1 MLSAKCH
8 CLPHIPGADSA
19 GPQPNQAIKHM
30 CNTDSLTSSFGS
42 KEIKASISS
51 KKRCWAIS

>member
-8 CLPHIPGADSA
+8 CFSFIPGADSA
-19 GPQPNQAIKHM
+19 GPQPNKAIKQIY
-30 CNTDSLTSSFGS
+30 NTDSLTSSFGS

-51 KKRCWAIS
+51 KKQCWAIS